1 MTKKVRLQGAWAAMA
16 AASFV
21 LTGCGGGSSPAPSPT
36 PTPPANAAPV
46 FTSSATAS
54 VVTGTGGTAYAA
66 TATDADNDPLT
77 FSLTGGADQ
86 AQFNITPQGALS
98 FKAPPNI
105 DAPTDSDRNN
115 TYLVRISVS
124 DGKASVAQDVT
135 ITVTRASGQYRARRV
150 ATGFDQPLFVA
161 PVPGDDRLFV
171 VEKTGKIRILNPRT
185 GAIAAAPFL
194 DVGTLIS
201 TDGERGLLGFATAP
215 DFAASHVF
223 YLYLTN
229 PQGNIEVRRYR
240 TTAINP
246 DIGDPASADV
256 ILTIPHPGFS
266 NHNGGW
272 IGFGSDNLLYIGT
285 GDGGGSGD
293 PNGNA
298 QNRNALLG
306 KMLRIDPAR
315 DDFPADNNRD
325 YGIPAANPFAGGGG
339 APEVL
344 AYGLRNPF
352 RNSFDGNKLYIGD
365 VGQNAVEEVDILLT
379 TDGAIN
385 FGWPILEGT
394 RAFGPGSTNGL
405 TPPVAEY
412 AHGNGRFEGNSIT
425 GGLVYRGP
433 VTELQGQYI
442 FGDFVNARIW
452 SLPAATLT
460 RGATQPSSA
469 FTDRLLVF
477 SPDAGGYTNPV
488 AFGSDRSG
496 NLYILD
502 FDGEIFVIEPS

>member
-1 MTKKVRLQGAWAAMA
+1 MA
-16 AASFV
+16 AATLV
-21 LTGCGGGSSPAPSPT
+21 LAGCGGGGSGPAPTPT

-46 FTSSATAS
+46 FTSATTAN
-54 VVTGTGGTAYAA
+54 VVTGTGGTAYVA
-66 TATDADNDPLT
+66 TATDADNDALT
-77 FSLTGGADQ
+77 FSITGGADQ
-86 AQFNITPQGALS
+86 AQFNITALGVLS
-98 FKAPPNI
+98 FKTPPNA
-105 DAPTDSDRNN
+105 DAPADADGNN
-115 TYLVRISVS
+115 TYLVRVGAS
-124 DGKASVAQDVT
+124 DGKATTSLDLT
-135 ITVTRASGQYRARRV
+135 ITVTRASGAFRARRV
-150 ATGFDQPLFVA
+150 ATGFDQPVFVA

-185 GAIAAAPFL
+185 GVIAGTPFL

-215 DFAASHVF
+215 DFATSRTF
-223 YLYLTN
+223 YVYLTN
-229 PQGNIEVRRYR
+229 PAGNIEVRKYR
-240 TTAINP
+240 TTALNP
-246 DIGDPASADV
+246 DLGDPASADV

-272 IGFGSDNLLYIGT
+272 IGFGPDNLLYVGT
-285 GDGGGSGD
+285 GDGGGAGD

-298 QNRNALLG
+298 QNKNALLG

-315 DDFPADNNRD
+315 DDYPADNNRD
-325 YGIPAANPFAGGGG
+325 YAIPSANPFAGGGG

-365 VGQNAVEEVDILLT
+365 VGQGAVEEVDILLT

-394 RAFGPGSTNGL
+394 RAFGPGSTTGL

-412 AHGNGRFEGNSIT
+412 SHGSGRFEGNSIT

-452 SLPAATLT
+452 SLAAAALA
-460 RGATQPSSA
+460 RGTTQPSSS

-477 SPDAGGYTNPV
+477 TPDTGAYSNPV

-496 NLYILD
+496 NLYIVD
-502 FDGEIFVIEPS
+502 FDGEIFVVEPS